1 MSKSK
6 PCNVLKHVFITTQ
19 PYSVLFLNLSRNKR
33 HENNIICNYMKV
45 IFVLQNQ
52 VNLTTYVHVLLRCL
66 SYWLNIF
73 RYNVCFIAI
82 VARVQFQGLNS
93 LVLIVNRFEC
103 TEGGLKIPWSFFV
116 NFQTTVWAFI
126 DIYMYSICELK
137 INKNLYL
144 YLRIST

>member
-1 MSKSK
+1 LSKTK

-19 PYSVLFLNLSRNKR
+19 TYSVDLLFLNLSRNKR
-33 HENNIICNYMKV
+33 HENNVICNYMKV
-45 IFVLQNQ
+45 ISCSKSGESNDI
-52 VNLTTYVHVLLRCL
+52 LLRCL

-73 RYNVCFIAI
+73 RYTVCFIAI

-116 NFQTTVWAFI
+116 NVQTSAWAFI
-126 DIYMYSICELK
+126 GIQCTCTQYA
-137 INKNLYL
+137 N
-144 YLRIST
+144 